1 MLVFLKNPKL
11 LPKYVALYAAH
22 LIKENRIHN
31 ALDLYVK
38 YGAPA
43 IAQNYNIYKRICT
56 SVMSMANTNKAE
68 SYRMWADLRD
78 MLYDLVPTYIKV
90 NTAVPV

>member
-1 MLVFLKNPKL
+1 M
-11 LPKYVALYAAH
+11 ALYAAS
-22 LIKENRIHN
+22 LIKENRIQH

-43 IAQNYNIYKRICT
+43 MAQNYNIYKRICT
-56 SVMSMANTNKAE
+56 SVLAMSNTNKAE

-78 MLYDLVPTYIKV
+78 MLFDLVNYFRFLCCTR
-90 NTAVPV
+90 N